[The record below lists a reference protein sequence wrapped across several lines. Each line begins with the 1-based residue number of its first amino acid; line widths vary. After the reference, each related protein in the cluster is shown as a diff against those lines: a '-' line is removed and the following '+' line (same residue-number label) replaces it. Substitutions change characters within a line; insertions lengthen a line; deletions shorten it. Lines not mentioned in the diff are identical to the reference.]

1 MEKQII
7 TITVKTE
14 GEKCIMTDIEI
25 REWYETH
32 IAGLFNPEYGTP
44 EITVDVKRIESDEP
58 AAPVNE
64 TVSKK

>member
-14 GEKCIMTDIEI
+14 GEKCIMTDSEI

-44 EITVDVKRIESDEP
+44 EITVDVVRRKVDR
-58 AAPVNE
+58 
-64 TVSKK
+64 